1 MKVKISY
8 SVDLDEVP
16 DSVINLLKEA
26 ARGAYDVAA
35 ELEEVVEKAIKNKEY
50 LKILEELDK
59 ARKDLF
65 GIDSVLEECY
75 EIVRGYQK
83 TRIQQHTLEHQ
94 AMDAKLERY
103 QQPAPQEVDGRTIET
118 AGEE

>member
-26 ARGAYDVAA
+26 ARGAYDVATG
-35 ELEEVVEKAIKNKEY
+35 LEVAVEKADKNKEY
-50 LKILEELDK
+50 LKILDDLDK
-59 ARKDLF
+59 TRKDLF
-65 GIDSVLEECY
+65 GIDSILEECY
-75 EIVRGYQK
+75 EIVKGYQK
-83 TRIQQHTLEHQ
+83 TRIQQHVLEHQ
-94 AMDAKLERY
+94 AMDGKLERR
-103 QQPAPQEVDGRTIET
+103 QQPVPQEVDERIIET